1 MITCPSVSPEN
12 TYIMENGERGCVCA
26 GATMDNE
33 ILHDLFTDYLKASE
47 VLGIEGEIVD
57 KSRDI
62 LSKIAM
68 PQIGKHGQ
76 IMEWQEDYDEADA
89 GHRHISH
96 LYALYPS
103 CQITPDKT
111 PKLAEAARVTLKRR
125 LDNGG
130 GHTGWSCAWIVNFYA
145 RLWDGESAWEN
156 LQKLF
161 EKSTFPNFMCN
172 HPWRNGHVFQID
184 GNFGATAAIVE
195 MLIQS
200 DEDRTIFLPA
210 IPKSWKTGHIR
221 GIVIYSGATVDMRWD
236 DNILTYCMVHVKNPL
251 KTKLVYKNK
260 IVQIIENEPVDY
272 RFI

>member
-1 MITCPSVSPEN
+1 
-12 TYIMENGERGCVCA
+12 
-26 GATMDNE
+26 
-33 ILHDLFTDYLKASE
+33 LKASE

-57 KSRDI
+57 KSSDI

-68 PQIGKHGQ
+68 PKIGKYGQ

-161 EKSTFPNFMCN
+161 EKSTFPNFMSN

-251 KTKLVYKNK
+251 KTKLVYKDK